1 MRVAPRMPSK
11 ASYSS
16 SMARECD
23 SISPISRNSG
33 TVMKASLVSVDTRLL
48 ANMPNADGPR
58 NSTIPV
64 TLTSRK
70 TTKIGMPRNVS
81 ATTEPKIPPSVTYQG
96 RLSKGGLR
104 LRRRGG
110 RDEQAHELARE
121 MEGRAAEAIHDRRE
135 QPPLGDEQ
143 RIGGAHAAAEGAHS
157 LLVGDEGRDAAHH
170 DRYGDHQQRQP
181 IGRARRKV
189 VGDRDRDVVL
199 LHDQVRH

>member
-58 NSTIPV
+58 NSRMPA
-64 TLTSRK
+64 TLTSRN
-70 TTKIGMPRNVS
+70 TTNTGSPAKVSRITVQKMP
-81 ATTEPKIPPSVTYQG
+81 ASVTYQG

-104 LRRRGG
+104 TRGCPARG
-110 RDEQAHELARE
+110 AERPREMARE
-121 MEGRAAEAIHDRRE
+121 MDCGAAEPVDDGPQ

-143 RIGGAHAAAEGAHS
+143 RVGGAHAAREGTQR
-157 LLVGDEGRDAAHH
+157 LLGRDEGGDRAHRH
-170 DRYGDHQQRQP
+170 RYAQHRERQP
-181 IGRARRKV
+181 PGGARR
-189 VGDRDRDVVL
+189 
-199 LHDQVRH
+199 QI